1 MGLGD
6 VPVLEKSSALISHL
20 ACSGLHK
27 DHLCLCQL
35 FASLSAL
42 LFLSLFLA
50 HEHQNPHIHHISV
63 VCPSWVGLFAFG
75 GVILC

>member
-1 MGLGD
+1 MDLGD
-6 VPVLEKSSALISHL
+6 VSVLDNSSTMVSHL

-35 FASLSAL
+35 FASVLAL

-63 VCPSWVGLFAFG
+63 VGTSWVGSFAFG